1 MLRDPH
7 QQPLERAPLLPGT
20 PQRLKLN
27 EEQAAEF
34 LNMLARWRAS
44 VQSLISPMVS
54 EDTPLYLVLYGYLL
68 TPEPVELEEK
78 SVDRLVVGDA
88 SPIWQFPTS
97 SCMVLA

>member
-1 MLRDPH
+1 
-7 QQPLERAPLLPGT
+7 
-20 PQRLKLN
+20 
-27 EEQAAEF
+27 
-34 LNMLARWRAS
+34 
-44 VQSLISPMVS
+44 MVS

-78 SVDRLVVGDA
+78 SVDRLMVGDA